1 MGGGEKLMMKSKT
14 TILDKPIFHTK
25 IKSKDVTIWE
35 MAFGYFLGPLGV
47 LIMTT
52 LVSTYYL
59 TYYRTYDDIVAQ
71 GTFLT
76 LLPLISVIPMVV
88 SNIVIG
94 ILIGKTK
101 TREGK
106 ARPYLLSAAP
116 FLLISGILIFCI
128 PYLSLGFRMVWM
140 ALTYNLF
147 AAIAS
152 PLYSTPHY
160 LMVSLST
167 RNLNQRGT
175 LSVVA
180 NIPAVAANGLF
191 SSIVMPLILSWI
203 KSAADHQGVQN
214 RWQFIMVVFSVI
226 AFFACI
232 LEYYFTRERITEEG
246 QSPEEEEHGEKVS
259 SLKQIKAAVSDKYW
273 WIIMIFY
280 ALYQAGVMFKG
291 GFIFNIFCNEF
302 FTETTV
308 FGIQLNAEMVQSFMA
323 LISGIPL
330 AAGMLFIWPLANK
343 FGKRNMVIA
352 GLIFSIAGSIICVTA
367 PSNFIV
373 MLVGQ
378 TFKGI
383 GSIPGAYIMMALF
396 ADVLEHLE
404 ARFGFRCDG
413 ISMSVYNAILTV
425 VNGLAT
431 TFFLFFYDNSAF
443 SSASVAEFF
452 FLGYEIIAHAVLIVL
467 LLFLSVEK
475 NIKKEQEII
484 AQRKERV
491 LSN

>member
-1 MGGGEKLMMKSKT
+1 MDGGEKLMLKSKT
-14 TILDKPIFHTK
+14 TIWNKPVFHTR

-35 MAFGYFLGPLGV
+35 MIFGYFLGPLGV

-59 TYYRTYDDIVAQ
+59 TYYRTYEDIVAQ

-116 FLLISGILIFCI
+116 LLLVSGVLIFCI
-128 PYLSLGFRMVWM
+128 PYLNLGFRMVWM

-152 PLYSTPHY
+152 PLYSTSHY

-203 KSAADHQGVQN
+203 KSAVDNQSVQN

-232 LEYYFTRERITEEG
+232 LEYYFTRERITEEEQPSEKAE
-246 QSPEEEEHGEKVS
+246 QSEKVS
-259 SLKQIKAAVSDKYW
+259 SLKQIKAAVSDRYW

-302 FTETTV
+302 FTEITV
-308 FGIQLNAEMVQSFMA
+308 FGIHLNAEMVQSVLA

-352 GLIFSIAGSIICVTA
+352 GLIFSIAGSIICVSA
-367 PSNFIV
+367 PSNFVV

-443 SSASVAEFF
+443 SSAGVAEFF
-452 FLGYEIIAHAVLIVL
+452 FVGYEIIAHAVLIIL
-467 LLFLSVEK
+467 LLFLGVEK
-475 NIKKEQEII
+475 NIKEEQKQI
-484 AQRKERV
+484 AERRV
-491 LSN
+491 KSES

>member
-1 MGGGEKLMMKSKT
+1 MTKSKT
-14 TILDKPIFHTK
+14 KIWDSKLLHTR

-76 LLPLISVIPMVV
+76 LLPLVSVIPMVV

-116 FLLISGILIFCI
+116 LLLISGILIFCI

-203 KSAADHQGVQN
+203 KSAADNQGVQN

-246 QSPEEEEHGEKVS
+246 QSPEEEEQGEKVS

-308 FGIQLNAEMVQSFMA
+308 FGIQLNAEMVQSVLA

-367 PSNFIV
+367 PSDFVV
-373 MLVGQ
+373 MLIGQ

-443 SSASVAEFF
+443 SSAGVAEFF
-452 FLGYEIIAHAVLIVL
+452 FVGYEIIAHAVLIIL
-467 LLFLSVEK
+467 LLFLGVEK
-475 NIKKEQEII
+475 NIKEEQKLI
-484 AQRKERV
+484 AERRAK
-491 LSN
+491 SKN

>member
-1 MGGGEKLMMKSKT
+1 
-14 TILDKPIFHTK
+14 
-25 IKSKDVTIWE
+25 

-47 LIMTT
+47 MSMTG

-71 GTFLT
+71 GAFLT
-76 LLPLISVIPMVV
+76 LLPLISVIPMALA
-88 SNIVIG
+88 NIIVG
-94 ILIGKTK
+94 LLIGRTN

-106 ARPYLLSAAP
+106 ARPYILTAAP
-116 FLLISGILIFCI
+116 LLLVSGILVFCI

-147 AAIAS
+147 AAVAS

-180 NIPAVAANGLF
+180 NIPAVAANGFF

-203 KSAADHQGVQN
+203 KSASDNQGVQN
-214 RWQFIMVVFSVI
+214 RWQFIMVVFSII

-232 LEYYFTRERITEEG
+232 LEYCFTRERITEEG
-246 QSPEEEEHGEKVS
+246 GVPEEKEEKVS
-259 SLKQIKAAVSDKYW
+259 SLKQIKAAASDKYW

-291 GFIFNIFCNEF
+291 GFIFNIYCNEF
-302 FTETTV
+302 FAETEV
-308 FGIQLNAEMVQSFMA
+308 FGMQLNGEMVQSILA

-343 FGKRNMVIA
+343 FGKRNMVSA
-352 GLIFSIAGSIICVTA
+352 GLVFSIIGSIICV
-367 PSNFIV
+367 
-373 MLVGQ
+373 
-378 TFKGI
+378 
-383 GSIPGAYIMMALF
+383 
-396 ADVLEHLE
+396 
-404 ARFGFRCDG
+404 
-413 ISMSVYNAILTV
+413 
-425 VNGLAT
+425 
-431 TFFLFFYDNSAF
+431 
-443 SSASVAEFF
+443 
-452 FLGYEIIAHAVLIVL
+452 
-467 LLFLSVEK
+467 
-475 NIKKEQEII
+475 
-484 AQRKERV
+484 
-491 LSN
+491 

>member
-1 MGGGEKLMMKSKT
+1 MLKSKT
-14 TILDKPIFHTK
+14 TIWNKPVFHTR

-35 MAFGYFLGPLGV
+35 MIFGYFLGPLGV

-59 TYYRTYDDIVAQ
+59 TYYRTYEDIVAQ

-116 FLLISGILIFCI
+116 LLLVSGVLIFCI
-128 PYLSLGFRMVWM
+128 PYLNLGFRMVWM

-152 PLYSTPHY
+152 PLYSTSHY

-203 KSAADHQGVQN
+203 KSAVDNQSVQN

-232 LEYYFTRERITEEG
+232 LEYYFTRERITEEEQPSEKAE
-246 QSPEEEEHGEKVS
+246 QSEKVS
-259 SLKQIKAAVSDKYW
+259 SLKQIKAAVSDRYW

-302 FTETTV
+302 FTEITV
-308 FGIQLNAEMVQSFMA
+308 FGIHLNAEMVQSVLA

-352 GLIFSIAGSIICVTA
+352 GLIFSIAGSIICVSA
-367 PSNFIV
+367 PSNFVV

-443 SSASVAEFF
+443 SSAGVAEFF
-452 FLGYEIIAHAVLIVL
+452 FVGYEIIAHAVLIIL
-467 LLFLSVEK
+467 LLFLGVEK
-475 NIKKEQEII
+475 NIKEEQKQI
-484 AQRKERV
+484 AERRV
-491 LSN
+491 KSES

>member
-1 MGGGEKLMMKSKT
+1 MDGSDIQSVCSNSQSSVFYPALSDGIAVYKESEPEGNAFCSCKYTGGG
-14 TILDKPIFHTK
+14 
-25 IKSKDVTIWE
+25 
-35 MAFGYFLGPLGV
+35 
-47 LIMTT
+47 
-52 LVSTYYL
+52 
-59 TYYRTYDDIVAQ
+59 
-71 GTFLT
+71 
-76 LLPLISVIPMVV
+76 
-88 SNIVIG
+88 
-94 ILIGKTK
+94 
-101 TREGK
+101 
-106 ARPYLLSAAP
+106 
-116 FLLISGILIFCI
+116 
-128 PYLSLGFRMVWM
+128 
-140 ALTYNLF
+140 
-147 AAIAS
+147 
-152 PLYSTPHY
+152 
-160 LMVSLST
+160 
-167 RNLNQRGT
+167 
-175 LSVVA
+175 
-180 NIPAVAANGLF
+180 
-191 SSIVMPLILSWI
+191 LILSWI
-203 KSAADHQGVQN
+203 KSAADNQGVQN
-214 RWQFIMVVFSVI
+214 RWQFIMVLFSII

-232 LEYYFTRERITEEG
+232 LEYFFTRERITEEG
-246 QSPEEEEHGEKVS
+246 QSPEEEKQGEKVS

-308 FGIQLNAEMVQSFMA
+308 FGIQLNAEMVQSVLA

-367 PSNFIV
+367 PSNFVV

-443 SSASVAEFF
+443 SSAGVAEFF
-452 FLGYEIIAHAVLIVL
+452 FVGYEIIAHAVLIIL
-467 LLFLSVEK
+467 LLFLGVEK
-475 NIKKEQEII
+475 NIKEEQKLI
-484 AQRKERV
+484 AERKQN
-491 LSN
+491 SG

>member
-1 MGGGEKLMMKSKT
+1 MWDSKL
-14 TILDKPIFHTK
+14 LHTR
-25 IKSKDVTIWE
+25 IRSDDITIWE

-52 LVSTYYL
+52 LVGTYYL
-59 TYYRTYDDIVAQ
+59 TYYRTYDDVVAQ

-76 LLPLISVIPMVV
+76 LLPLVSVIPMVL
-88 SNIVIG
+88 SNITVG
-94 ILIGKTK
+94 VLIGRTR

-106 ARPYLLSAAP
+106 ARPYIFKAAP
-116 FLLISGILIFCI
+116 LLLVSGILIFCI

-147 AAIAS
+147 ASIANPVYATS
-152 PLYSTPHY
+152 HY

-203 KSAADHQGVQN
+203 KSAQDNQGVQN

-246 QSPEEEEHGEKVS
+246 EEQEEKGEKIS
-259 SLKQIKAAVSDKYW
+259 SLRQIKAAVSDKYW
-273 WIIMIFY
+273 WIIMVFY

-291 GFIFNIFCNEF
+291 GFIFNIYCNEF
-302 FTETTV
+302 FAHTQI
-308 FGIQLNAEMVQSFMA
+308 FGIELNGEMVQSVLA

-352 GLIFSIAGSIICVTA
+352 GLVFSIAGSIVCVSA
-367 PSNFIV
+367 PGNFTVVLI
-373 MLVGQ
+373 GQ
-378 TFKGI
+378 TLKGI

-413 ISMSVYNAILTV
+413 VSMSVYNAILTV

-431 TFFLFFYDNSAF
+431 AFFLFFYDNSAF
-443 SSASVAEFF
+443 SSAGVAEFF
-452 FLGYEIIAHAVLIVL
+452 FVGYEIIAHAALIVL
-467 LLFLSVEK
+467 LLFMNVEK
-475 NIKKEQEII
+475 NIKEEQKII
-484 AQRKERV
+484 AERKTAAA
-491 LSN
+491 S